1 MKRKVWTNVII
12 PKHAYIEHKLSVMRH
27 KDTPKK
33 TFKELVEEVS
43 ILLAFEATKDFP
55 LRTVEVETPLVKTE
69 CRMIEGRK
77 PVIVPI
83 LRAGLGMVE
92 GVLKI
97 IPQAKVGHIG
107 VYRDHETLE
116 PVEYFSKMP
125 THLDER
131 EIILLDPMLATGGSA
146 SFAINKIKEYGG
158 KKIKF
163 ISIIACPEG
172 INRIVEDHPDVM
184 IYTASVDEKLNDKA
198 YIIPG
203 LGDAGDRL
211 FGTF

>member
-1 MKRKVWTNVII
+1 MKRRVWNNVII

-55 LRTVEVETPLVKTE
+55 LRTVEVETPLVKAE

-77 PVIVPI
+77 PVVVPI

-92 GVLKI
+92 GVLKV

-163 ISIIACPEG
+163 ISIISCPEG

-184 IYTASVDEKLNDKA
+184 IYTAAVDEKLNDKA
-198 YIIPG
+198 YIVPG